1 MLRNRMFLG
10 LLDVFHIHSLFLQAF
25 YLLKFVLQIID
36 LQLEV
41 KHLYRNQILLA
52 HVNLLIF
59 ILLDQKVHQ
68 NRNQI
73 SLHLLCC
80 YLGQQLK
87 LVIQIQVNYL
97 IQNQISFSFNRHFLE
112 QQEVKI
118 PLLGLQSQISL
129 PFHPI

>member
-1 MLRNRMFLG
+1 MLQNRMFLG

-25 YLLKFVLQIID
+25 YLLKFELQIIN

-52 HVNLLIF
+52 HVNLLIS

-87 LVIQIQVNYL
+87 LVIQIQLNYL
-97 IQNQISFSFNRHFLE
+97 IQNQISFFFNRHFLE

-118 PLLGLQSQISL
+118 PLLDLQSQISL
-129 PFHPI
+129 PFHLI